1 MNTVVIVSDT
11 FRRDNLGCYSDR
23 KVHTPHLDRFAEKC
37 VIFDRSYC
45 SAFPTMPMRA
55 DLMTGKYTFTYLV
68 WAPLPE
74 KEVLLSQTLADAG
87 YTTMGIVDTPFFI
100 KNRYGYD
107 RGFHDFIEHRG
118 QGYNWWGGQV
128 WRPWG
133 GRSDITYERRYEE
146 DYCAPK
152 TCLTAEHWLERHYK
166 EKFFLYV
173 DTWDPHEPF
182 DPPAHYVERYKPDW
196 DGVYPTN
203 HPAYKYLKAGSE
215 SETTIKQ
222 SIDEKEIDTQY
233 ACYCGE
239 VTMVDRAVG
248 RLIDRIESMG
258 LMDNTVIIFTSD
270 HGYYFGEHDIFGKS
284 VLGIEKKGVFLAAP
298 LYQEVNNIPLLI
310 YVPGV
315 KPHRTDALVSVPDFT
330 PTILDLAEVKVPDTV
345 QGSSFLPVIKGEKD
359 THQELVV
366 STMPLQNPGALTRAV
381 DDSLRMVKN
390 FLPATIVTDR
400 WALLYA
406 RENAP
411 IELYDIKSD
420 PFQAKNIASDNNAVV
435 KDLHKRYYEFLKK
448 LGTKE
453 SLLKPRASL

>member
-11 FRRDNLGCYSDR
+11 FRRDNLGCYSNR

-37 VIFDRSYC
+37 VIFNRAYC
-45 SAFPTMPMRA
+45 ASFPTMPMRA
-55 DLMTGKYTFTYLV
+55 DLMTGKYTFTYRS
-68 WAPLPE
+68 WAPLPK

-107 RGFHDFIEHRG
+107 RGFHDFIHSRG
-118 QGYNWWGGQV
+118 QGFRYIKGHV
-128 WRPWG
+128 RPSLA
-133 GRSDITYERRYEE
+133 RSDVNYERRYEE

-196 DGVYPTN
+196 DGIFPTEDLS
-203 HPAYKYLKAGSE
+203 HRYKFLKGG
-215 SETTIKQ
+215 TGKQ
-222 SIDEKEIDTQY
+222 WLNTPY

-284 VLGIEKKGVFLAAP
+284 VFGEEKEGVFLAAP

-310 YVPGV
+310 HVPGV
-315 KPHRTDALVSVPDFT
+315 KPHRTNALVSVPDFM
-330 PTILDLAEVKVPDTV
+330 PTILDLAEVKVPNTV

-359 THQELVV
+359 THQEFVV

-411 IELYDIKSD
+411 IELYDMKSD

-435 KDLHKRYYEFLKK
+435 KDLHKHYYEFLKK
-448 LGTKE
+448 TGTKE

>member
-37 VIFDRSYC
+37 VIFDRAYC
-45 SAFPTMPMRA
+45 ASFPTMPMRA
-55 DLMTGKYTFTYLV
+55 DLMTGKYTFTYRS

-74 KEVLLSQTLADAG
+74 KEVILSQTLADAG

-100 KNRYGYD
+100 RNGYAYD
-107 RGFHDFIEHRG
+107 RGFHDFIHSRG
-118 QGYNWWGGQV
+118 QGFRYEEGRV
-128 WRPWG
+128 RPSLA
-133 GRSDITYERRYEE
+133 RSDVNYERRYEE

-196 DGVYPTN
+196 DGIFPTEDLS
-203 HPAYKYLKAGSE
+203 HRYKFLEGGTE
-215 SETTIKQ
+215 KQ
-222 SIDEKEIDTQY
+222 QWLNTPY

-359 THQELVV
+359 THQEFVV

>member
-1 MNTVVIVSDT
+1 
-11 FRRDNLGCYSDR
+11 
-23 KVHTPHLDRFAEKC
+23 
-37 VIFDRSYC
+37 
-45 SAFPTMPMRA
+45 MPMRA
-55 DLMTGKYTFTYLV
+55 DLMTGKYTFTYRS

-107 RGFHDFIEHRG
+107 RGFHDFIHSRG
-118 QGYNWWGGQV
+118 QGFRYVEGQV
-128 WRPWG
+128 RPSLA
-133 GRSDITYERRYEE
+133 RSDVNYERRYEE

-152 TCLTAEHWLERHYK
+152 TCLTAEHWLERHYN

-196 DGVYPTN
+196 DGVYPTEDLS
-203 HPAYKYLKAGSE
+203 HRYKFLEGG
-215 SETTIKQ
+215 TGKQ
-222 SIDEKEIDTQY
+222 WLNTPY

-258 LMDNTVIIFTSD
+258 LMDNTVVVFTSD

-284 VLGIEKKGVFLAAP
+284 VFGEEKEGVFLAAP

-315 KPHRTDALVSVPDFT
+315 KPHRTDALVSVPDFM
-330 PTILDLAEVKVPDTV
+330 PTILELAEVKVPDTV

-359 THQELVV
+359 THQEFVV

-420 PFQAKNIASDNNAVV
+420 PFQVKNIASNNNAVV
-435 KDLHKRYYEFLKK
+435 KDLHKLYYEFLKR

>member
-37 VIFDRSYC
+37 VVFDRAYC
-45 SAFPTMPMRA
+45 SAFPTMPMRS
-55 DLMTGKYTFTYLV
+55 DLMTGKYTFTYRG

-74 KEVLLSQTLADAG
+74 KEVILSQTLADAG

-100 KNRYGYD
+100 RNGYAYD
-107 RGFHDFIEHRG
+107 RGFHDFIHSRG
-118 QGYNWWGGQV
+118 QGFRYEEGQV
-128 WRPWG
+128 RPSLA
-133 GRSDITYERRYEE
+133 RSDVNYERRYEE

-182 DPPAHYVERYKPDW
+182 DPPAHYVELYKPDW
-196 DGVYPTN
+196 DGVYPTY
-203 HPAYKYLKAGSE
+203 HPAYTYYKY
-215 SETTIKQ
+215 IKN
-222 SIDEKEIDTQY
+222 STVDEKEINTQY
-233 ACYCGE
+233 ACYCGK

-315 KPHRTDALVSVPDFT
+315 KPHRTNALVSVPDFM
-330 PTILDLAEVKVPDTV
+330 PTILELAEAKVPDTV

-359 THQELVV
+359 THQEFVV

-420 PFQAKNIASDNNAVV
+420 PFQEKNIASDNNAVV
-435 KDLHKRYYEFLKK
+435 KDLHKRYYQFLKK
-448 LGTKE
+448 LGTKA

>member
-196 DGVYPTN
+196 DGIFPTEDLS
-203 HPAYKYLKAGSE
+203 HRYKFLEGGTE
-215 SETTIKQ
+215 KQ
-222 SIDEKEIDTQY
+222 QWLNTPY

-359 THQELVV
+359 THQEFVV
-366 STMPLQNPGALTRAV
+366 STMPLQNPGEVTRAV
-381 DDSLRMVKN
+381 DGKERELKH

-400 WALLYA
+400 WALLYTW
-406 RENAP
+406 ENAP

-420 PFQAKNIASDNNAVV
+420 PFQEKNVASDNNSVV

-448 LGTKE
+448 TGTEE